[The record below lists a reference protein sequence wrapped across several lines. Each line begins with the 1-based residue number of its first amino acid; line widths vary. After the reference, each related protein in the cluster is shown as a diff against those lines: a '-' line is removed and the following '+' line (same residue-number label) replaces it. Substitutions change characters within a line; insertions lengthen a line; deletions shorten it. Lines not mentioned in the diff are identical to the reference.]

1 MARNRNSP
9 RSENKQIISWDPEQ
23 FSLDFLVKNYHEA
36 WLSLSDLQ
44 PLPPHRLSVRFDG
57 HGNFYREHKEQIMRP
72 YGNYVLDGQPDPNTL
87 TMMLGNILIGQD
99 ASATERLYAYAEMS
113 GYFPTSVQLNKYA
126 ELTYDKPLL
135 YAQHLLPENSP
146 SRMYGLETR
155 LQILVP
161 KGLLIPL
168 EGEFDTLSLSP
179 ALSTSNP
186 GSN

>member
-1 MARNRNSP
+1 M
-9 RSENKQIISWDPEQ
+9 
-23 FSLDFLVKNYHEA
+23 KNYNET

-44 PLPPHRLSVRFDG
+44 QLPLHRLSVRFDG
-57 HGNFYREHKEQIMRP
+57 RGDFYREHKEQIMHP
-72 YGNYVLDGQPDPNTL
+72 YDTPMSNGQPDPNTL
-87 TMMLGNILIGQD
+87 TMMLGNVLIGQYV
-99 ASATERLYAYAEMS
+99 SATDRLYAYAEME

-146 SRMYGLETR
+146 SRKYGLESR

-161 KGLLIPL
+161 KGLLIPW

-179 ALSTSNP
+179 ALSMSNS

>member
-1 MARNRNSP
+1 M
-9 RSENKQIISWDPEQ
+9 
-23 FSLDFLVKNYHEA
+23 H
-36 WLSLSDLQ
+36 
-44 PLPPHRLSVRFDG
+44 
-57 HGNFYREHKEQIMRP
+57 P

-87 TMMLGNILIGQD
+87 TMMLGNVLIGQYV
-99 ASATERLYAYAEMS
+99 SATDRLYAYAEME

-126 ELTYDKPLL
+126 ELTYDTPLL

-146 SRMYGLETR
+146 SRKYGLESR

-161 KGLLIPL
+161 KGLLIPW

-179 ALSTSNP
+179 ALPMSNS

>member
-1 MARNRNSP
+1 M
-9 RSENKQIISWDPEQ
+9 
-23 FSLDFLVKNYHEA
+23 VKNYHET

-44 PLPPHRLSVRFDG
+44 PLPLHRLSVRFDG
-57 HGNFYREHKEQIMRP
+57 HGDFYREHKEQIMHP

-87 TMMLGNILIGQD
+87 TMMLGNVLIGQYV
-99 ASATERLYAYAEMS
+99 SATDRLYAYAEME

-146 SRMYGLETR
+146 SRRYGLESR

-179 ALSTSNP
+179 ALSMSNS